1 MTNWS
6 EADTKNLGGDH
17 ILTQFL
23 TLQASNFT
31 MTQNVLYAVH
41 YISTNHLSSLR
52 VILWTTPWMSF
63 WWWNVLRLIHPLS
76 LLLTCRRPVSS
87 PMCLSERYHS
97 VLTLPSRLC
106 SATFLLVTF
115 CGIIFLLATSF
126 PCYTSV
132 DFPPI
137 TVFCCSSGVIL
148 PVVSLMSSS
157 RGYVPISSSS
167 SECSSSSSS
176 ESLTHLTTVASP
188 VLSPST
194 VSPIS

>member
-1 MTNWS
+1 MS
-6 EADTKNLGGDH
+6 KFLFLH
-17 ILTQFL
+17 SQSILL
-23 TLQASNFT
+23 C
-31 MTQNVLYAVH
+31 M
-41 YISTNHLSSLR
+41 LSPGQPPGRALSGE
-52 VILWTTPWMSF
+52 TGF
-63 WWWNVLRLIHPLS
+63 YLIHRLPHLMACSRSVSLPL
-76 LLLTCRRPVSS
+76 
-87 PMCLSERYHS
+87 CLSERYRS
-97 VLTLPSRLC
+97 FLTLPSLLC
-106 SATFLLVTF
+106 SVMFLLVTF